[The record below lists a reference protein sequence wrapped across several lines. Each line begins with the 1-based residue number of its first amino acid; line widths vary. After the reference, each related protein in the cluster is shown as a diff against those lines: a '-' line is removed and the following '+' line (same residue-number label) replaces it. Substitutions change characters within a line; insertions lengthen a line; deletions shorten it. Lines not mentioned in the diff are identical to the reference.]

1 MIMQAKSPDS
11 LDYDASVGC
20 PSTLLYCVWCYCSWV
35 SSKRRCFCGVDR
47 QCLPIF
53 DHRCVL
59 LHWGLPLVVRTWTR
73 AKALRAPHSRG
84 SPNLS
89 RSLIGRTISWAWN
102 QPYNWKKIVES
113 FVIFIELRPHHALA
127 SAQIWA
133 ILSKFAGD
141 QRDDTSLDDWW
152 EGNARSWSFL
162 HVVPDYACFKGA
174 SSFKHLKTQKLWII
188 LNLYFVVLPWLS
200 ACVQSWFH
208 HFDLFSPCQQCVV
221 VGGLGI
227 WLSNG
232 RPGLQ
237 I

>member
-102 QPYNWKKIVES
+102 QPYNWKKNCW
-113 FVIFIELRPHHALA
+113 IFRDFYRASPPSCTCLR
-127 SAQIWA
+127 
-133 ILSKFAGD
+133 
-141 QRDDTSLDDWW
+141 T
-152 EGNARSWSFL
+152 N
-162 HVVPDYACFKGA
+162 
-174 SSFKHLKTQKLWII
+174 
-188 LNLYFVVLPWLS
+188 
-200 ACVQSWFH
+200 
-208 HFDLFSPCQQCVV
+208 
-221 VGGLGI
+221 
-227 WLSNG
+227 LSNFEQVCRRSTRWYIIG
-232 RPGLQ
+232 WLMRRKCAFMIFLACCSGLCLLQ
-237 I
+237 GSKQFQTP